1 MILNNQK
8 HIESTLFLK
17 KVINSVFVP
26 MFIKNEQHQWVF
38 VNKAFCELI
47 GLKEEYILG
56 KSDYD
61 FFRKEEA
68 IIFQEQDHW
77 VFQTETPTT
86 NEECLTKTNGEN
98 RVFEIK
104 RSIIDDLS
112 GNKLLLGV
120 MKDVTDAKKYQKEI
134 ENLVVEKNKEEK
146 NAQKRLEESEAL
158 FRSIFENAYEGINY
172 TLRDENT
179 KEFIHHHINQKGLE
193 IYDISLEEYFE
204 FYEKRQQFVI
214 LQAPE
219 FQANGKKTQEYF
231 LELRKKLL
239 TNSKIEYEWL
249 LKNSKNELKYL
260 YYTVFFV
267 KISEDKTGI
276 ISLFKDI
283 TDQKEKEAI
292 IQRQLKDLSIKN
304 KELKRYIESNMQLE
318 SFAYMA
324 SHDLRSPLQ
333 TMIGFTKL
341 LEESLKGKMSEEEK
355 DFFEFINTSIQNMQ
369 ALIKDLLAY
378 SIVDAEKQ
386 QSEKI
391 ELRTLLKT
399 VQLELGKVVNETQAK
414 IELQK
419 IPEFIYADKIKLKQL
434 FQNLITNGIKFTKSN
449 VIPKIN
455 ISCIELDYYWQFALS
470 DNGIGIAEEF
480 QKKIFLIFRR
490 LHPRDEYEGTGIGLA
505 LCKKLVEQ
513 HQGKIWLESTV
524 GQGST
529 FYFTIKKKMEEV
541 F

>member
-249 LKNSKNELKYL
+249 LKNSKNELKY
-260 YYTVFFV
+260 
-267 KISEDKTGI
+267 
-276 ISLFKDI
+276 
-283 TDQKEKEAI
+283 
-292 IQRQLKDLSIKN
+292 
-304 KELKRYIESNMQLE
+304 
-318 SFAYMA
+318 
-324 SHDLRSPLQ
+324 
-333 TMIGFTKL
+333 
-341 LEESLKGKMSEEEK
+341 
-355 DFFEFINTSIQNMQ
+355 
-369 ALIKDLLAY
+369 
-378 SIVDAEKQ
+378 
-386 QSEKI
+386 
-391 ELRTLLKT
+391 
-399 VQLELGKVVNETQAK
+399 
-414 IELQK
+414 
-419 IPEFIYADKIKLKQL
+419 
-434 FQNLITNGIKFTKSN
+434 
-449 VIPKIN
+449 
-455 ISCIELDYYWQFALS
+455 
-470 DNGIGIAEEF
+470 
-480 QKKIFLIFRR
+480 
-490 LHPRDEYEGTGIGLA
+490 
-505 LCKKLVEQ
+505 
-513 HQGKIWLESTV
+513 
-524 GQGST
+524 
-529 FYFTIKKKMEEV
+529 
-541 F
+541 